1 MPNTNADFGY
11 GVNVTTC
18 HSHFVCPEVS
28 KSVISPAGL
37 FFRATSR
44 LLPSTL
50 KALILVFPCYVSRSR
65 VGAWRMHRTSIPRNS
80 KLICRCAVSKGVK
93 CPAPGGRAH
102 RRGCSGI
109 VHGVL
114 TPKKI
119 LPLTPEEHPT
129 PRARHQRAHAKT
141 GAHQEVKG
149 TAIRVVWQVSAVSVH
164 VTVDS
169 RVPTKAVASLAQ
181 AL

>member
-50 KALILVFPCYVSRSR
+50 KALIFLVFPMLRFTVARRCVEDAWRCVGLQWYRTWRANPEEDTTPHTRGTPDPEGEAPKSSRQDRRASRSEGYGHSSR
-65 VGAWRMHRTSIPRNS
+65 MASICGICTCNGRFPCTHEGCRFISPGPVGPVLGVHQ
-80 KLICRCAVSKGVK
+80 ICLHGHVSQVWLRC
-93 CPAPGGRAH
+93 
-102 RRGCSGI
+102 
-109 VHGVL
+109 
-114 TPKKI
+114 
-119 LPLTPEEHPT
+119 
-129 PRARHQRAHAKT
+129 
-141 GAHQEVKG
+141 
-149 TAIRVVWQVSAVSVH
+149 
-164 VTVDS
+164 
-169 RVPTKAVASLAQ
+169 
-181 AL
+181 

>member
-50 KALILVFPCYVSRSR
+50 KALIFLVFPMLRFTVARRCVEDAWRCVGLQWYRTWRANPEEDTTPHTRGTPDPEGEAPKSSRQYRRASRSD
-65 VGAWRMHRTSIPRNS
+65 
-80 KLICRCAVSKGVK
+80 
-93 CPAPGGRAH
+93 
-102 RRGCSGI
+102 
-109 VHGVL
+109 
-114 TPKKI
+114 
-119 LPLTPEEHPT
+119 
-129 PRARHQRAHAKT
+129 
-141 GAHQEVKG
+141 KG